1 RCYVLRCLRPH
12 RDLHPFPTRRSS
24 DLFAIVDLDGVQS
37 VVPWDDVELQPV
49 SGMETDNPEFGLV
62 WSAGATEPMTMTLDI
77 SALGDDSGVVDA
89 ASLGL
94 DAGNLLRLTALVD
107 EDLLDDE
114 LTDDDLRS

>member
-77 SALGDDSGVVDA
+77 SALGDDSR
-89 ASLGL
+89 SEEHTSELQSRE
-94 DAGNLLRLTALVD
+94 NLVCRL
-107 EDLLDDE
+107 LLE
-114 LTDDDLRS
+114 KKK